1 LAGATAA
8 LQNNRNSWSEHLQDF
23 IDMGQEQS
31 TAAAHEEEADMQTDQ
46 VETDQVARRP
56 TSGQLRDCRF
66 TLLLMTKE

>member
-1 LAGATAA
+1 
-8 LQNNRNSWSEHLQDF
+8 
-23 IDMGQEQS
+23 MGQEES
-31 TAAAHEEEADMQTDQ
+31 TTAAHEEESDMQTDQ